1 MKQNN
6 LTKLFDGIILSAFEK
21 LVKPNKEIYKLILNK
36 FDLKAKE
43 SFFIDDKL
51 ENVEAAKKL
60 EIDAFQF
67 DYKNIEALKDYINL

>member
-1 MKQNN
+1 M
-6 LTKLFDGIILSAFEK
+6 LIDIIFQLMF
-21 LVKPNKEIYKLILNK
+21 K
-36 FDLKAKE
+36 FNFAWRAKE